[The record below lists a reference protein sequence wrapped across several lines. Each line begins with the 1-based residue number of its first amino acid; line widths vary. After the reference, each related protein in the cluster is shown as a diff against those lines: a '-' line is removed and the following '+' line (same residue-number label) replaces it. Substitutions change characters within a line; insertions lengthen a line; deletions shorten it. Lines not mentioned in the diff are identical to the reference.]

1 MTVLV
6 SAALGGYAGMVAA
19 VPALILARAA
29 RDAMVLVLDPGPGVS
44 RQILVPGWLDRL
56 SDVAWRLLVVGA
68 LALLGVG
75 ILLAF
80 PIVMLPLLVAAVLAA
95 PLAPLVRVLVS
106 RGWSTFRAALVVTV
120 TTVVVVVGIVVL
132 AAASL
137 VPQSQQLVATAGEGA
152 RQADSSGVLADTVGG
167 VGSAILS
174 SVGVAIAGIAVVIL
188 LSTVLCFYLLRD
200 GASLW
205 RSLVERLPARTRD
218 PLTGIAEDSVS
229 ILSRYMIGT
238 GAIAAFG
245 AATQFVTMAVLG
257 LPLALPLAVLSFFG
271 GFIPYIGSFITTGL
285 AFLVT
290 VATGSPFDILV
301 MLIFTL
307 VFNIVTG
314 NVVAPIVY
322 SRAVNLHPAVVLLA
336 IPAGNAIAGIL
347 GMFLAVPAVAIVT
360 TTWRPLVQLAGT
372 MPPAIRTPAPEPVPA
387 VVVAVPVVA
396 VAPTIAAA
404 DPVGDPGADPERDE
418 GGWRGLLHRV
428 ASWRPGASAPR

>member
-1 MTVLV
+1 
-6 SAALGGYAGMVAA
+6 
-19 VPALILARAA
+19 
-29 RDAMVLVLDPGPGVS
+29 
-44 RQILVPGWLDRL
+44 
-56 SDVAWRLLVVGA
+56 
-68 LALLGVG
+68 
-75 ILLAF
+75 
-80 PIVMLPLLVAAVLAA
+80 VAAVLAA
-95 PLAPLVRVLVS
+95 PLAPLVGVLVK

-137 VPQSQQLVATAGEGA
+137 VPQGQQVVATAGEGA
-152 RQADSSGVLADTVGG
+152 RQADSSGVLADSVGG

-174 SVGVAIAGIAVVIL
+174 SVGIAIAGIAVVIL
-188 LSTVLCFYLLRD
+188 LSAVLCFYLLRD

-205 RSLVERLPARTRD
+205 RSIVARLPARTRE
-218 PLTGIAEDSVS
+218 PLTGIAGDSVS

-238 GAIAAFG
+238 GAISAFG
-245 AATQFVTMAVLG
+245 AASQFLTMALLG

-372 MPPAIRTPAPEPVPA
+372 MPPAIRTPAPSSRSRRRQRPRTLAWTSGAGEVSS
-387 VVVAVPVVA
+387 
-396 VAPTIAAA
+396 IASQA
-404 DPVGDPGADPERDE
+404 GDRARRRHDDFARGRSARRRDRPGDSRANRPLVRA
-418 GGWRGLLHRV
+418 GGRICRPGLLGPVHHCPGR
-428 ASWRPGASAPR
+428 ASRFAAGRGFGRPALVRHGP